1 MPNQRGFSLM
11 EILVAFAI
19 MALALGIL
27 LRIFSGG
34 VNTAIVADDY
44 TTAVQLAESLM
55 ARIGV
60 ETPMQPGQMSG
71 IEFDRYVWQVNVSLA
86 DVQLE
91 ATEDNA
97 NVPQLLRIGVSV
109 SWGEENSE
117 PRVFELNT
125 LRLVRNEA
133 PPGT

>member
-1 MPNQRGFSLM
+1 MPDQRGFSLM

-19 MALALGIL
+19 LALALGIL

-71 IEFDRYVWQVNVSLA
+71 LEFDRYAWQVNVSLA

-91 ATEDNA
+91 VTDENT

-109 SWGEENSE
+109 SWAEANAE

-125 LRLVRNEA
+125 LRLVRNEQ